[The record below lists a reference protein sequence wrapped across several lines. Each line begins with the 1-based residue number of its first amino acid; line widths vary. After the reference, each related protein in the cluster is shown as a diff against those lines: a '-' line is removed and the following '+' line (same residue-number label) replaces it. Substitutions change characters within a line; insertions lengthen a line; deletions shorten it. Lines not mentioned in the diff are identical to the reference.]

1 VLGAFGQQ
9 RRRVKYSIIYL
20 INIALVSAC
29 TTSGAPPK
37 QTSNDEQVH
46 IEEELISQ
54 AKTQDT
60 DQKKVTVY
68 QSGIDVLDLLEF
80 ASERYLDSEIVEEK
94 AKTAAEDA
102 KQHLPSGSRVNNP

>member
-1 VLGAFGQQ
+1 M
-9 RRRVKYSIIYL
+9 KYSIIYL

-29 TTSGAPPK
+29 TASGVPPK

-46 IEEELISQ
+46 IEEELISHP
-54 AKTQDT
+54 KTQDPIK
-60 DQKKVTVY
+60 KKVTVY
-68 QSGIDVLDLLEF
+68 QSGIGVVDLVEF